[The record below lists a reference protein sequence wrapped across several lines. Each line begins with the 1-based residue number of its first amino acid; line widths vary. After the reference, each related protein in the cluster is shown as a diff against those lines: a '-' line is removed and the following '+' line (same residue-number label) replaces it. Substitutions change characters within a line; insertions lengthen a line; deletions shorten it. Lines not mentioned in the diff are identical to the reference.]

1 MTQTNEQ
8 DRGKVTL
15 SLSMPSK
22 RIQLFNKLG
31 HELTSSDNTKTNVL
45 TAMVYL
51 LNEGINSLIERGEVS
66 ESEWV

>member
-1 MTQTNEQ
+1 MQTNEEE
-8 DRGKVTL
+8 RGKVKL

-31 HELTSSDNTKTNVL
+31 HKLTSSDNKKTNVL

-51 LNEGINSLIERGEVS
+51 LNEGVNSLIEKGEVS
-66 ESEWV
+66 ESEWT